1 MGGSGLSFFTFAADN
16 LYESIPS
23 FNRLMTR
30 VALVQTPCVLGD
42 KAGNLARMERS
53 LDRVDAD
60 IYVFAELFLTG
71 YMCRD
76 LLPQLA
82 EPIDGKSV
90 TRVTGMAQEREC
102 SIVFGMPC
110 LSDEVPGLINN
121 SAIAV
126 DADGD
131 WQRYDKINLAN
142 FGPFEEKLYFSPGRR
157 PAVFEL
163 EGIRLGACIC
173 YDLFFSELPKSY
185 ALKGVDGIVCI
196 SASPSTSRE
205 QFERIMPAR
214 AVENTMYMLYANQ
227 VGAQLSMVFFGGS
240 QAYGPRGEQMAKC
253 AYLKEDACVVKIDAH
268 EGSLAK
274 RIRPTVRDTVGR
286 QPAEASPENV

>member
-1 MGGSGLSFFTFAADN
+1 
-16 LYESIPS
+16 
-23 FNRLMTR
+23 MTR

-42 KAGNLARMERS
+42 KAGNLERMKRS
-53 LDRVDAD
+53 LDLVEAD

-110 LSDEVPGLINN
+110 LSDEVPGLVHN

-157 PAVFEL
+157 PVVFEL

-185 ALKGVDGIVCI
+185 ALKGVDGLLCI

-214 AVENTMYMLYANQ
+214 AVENTTYMLYANQ
-227 VGAQLSMVFFGGS
+227 VGAQLNMVFFGGS
-240 QAYGPRGEQMAKC
+240 QAYGPRGEQMARC

-274 RIRPTVRDTVGR
+274 RIRPTVRDSVGR
-286 QPAEASPENV
+286 MSAEAEPENV